1 MRAPG
6 RFDIIG
12 AAGLS
17 AGLVCLLLG
26 ISKGGDWGWGS
37 GTTLGLFA
45 ASVVILLAWG
55 AFELRVPH
63 PLVDLRTT
71 ARRQVLLT
79 NLAGIAVGFAMLAQ
93 SLVLPRLTQLPAAT
107 GYGLGQSMVVAGLA
121 VAPVGVAMWLF
132 SPVSAKISAARGPKV
147 SLMLGGLVTAI
158 GYGAALGM
166 VHAVWQTAI
175 VSAVIGVGIVLAYAA
190 MPALISGAVP
200 PSETAAA
207 NGLNTLMR
215 AIGTSSAS
223 AVIGVVL
230 SHMTQPLNG
239 VPLPSMNGFRTSLA
253 IACVTGVLAL
263 LISAFL
269 PRRGANSP
277 TPSAR
282 IGQSVHGG
290 PNPVPAAAAATGPAA

>member
-1 MRAPG
+1 MPESPVRAPG

-12 AAGLS
+12 AGGLS

-26 ISKGGDWGWGS
+26 ISKSGDWGWGS

-55 AFELRVPH
+55 AFGLRVPH

-71 ARRQVLLT
+71 ARRQVPLT

-107 GYGLGQSMVVAGLA
+107 GYGPEQSMVVAGLA

-132 SPVSAKISAARGPKV
+132 GPVAAKISV
-147 SLMLGGLVTAI
+147 
-158 GYGAALGM
+158 ALGM

-230 SHMTQPLNG
+230 SHMAQPLNG
-239 VPLPSMNGFRTSLA
+239 VPLPSMNGLRTSPA

-282 IGQSVHGG
+282 IAQSAHGG
-290 PNPVPAAAAATGPAA
+290 PNAVPTAAATTAPAA

>member
-1 MRAPG
+1 M
-6 RFDIIG
+6 
-12 AAGLS
+12 
-17 AGLVCLLLG
+17 
-26 ISKGGDWGWGS
+26 
-37 GTTLGLFA
+37 
-45 ASVVILLAWG
+45 VILLAWG
-55 AFELRVPH
+55 AFELRLPH

-71 ARRQVLLT
+71 ARRQVPLT

-190 MPALISGAVP
+190 MPALISGAVLS
-200 PSETAAA
+200 SETAAA

-230 SHMTQPLNG
+230 SHMIQPLNG
-239 VPLPSMNGFRTSLA
+239 VPLPSMNGLRTSPA

-282 IGQSVHGG
+282 IVQSAHGG
-290 PNPVPAAAAATGPAA
+290 PNAVPAATAATGPTA